1 MIRFLVIAFLSLLI
15 ITTFIFFDKSQSV
28 AAEKEILIQTNSYQD
43 ALLISKEQNKKIF
56 ILFKS
61 EQCHWC
67 ENQKQV
73 LKDSEVINSLSS
85 YIVYHVDTNK
95 EKEVSLKYNVK
106 AVPVLLLINNEE
118 KVIKKNIGY
127 LDKNKFIEWIQK

>member
-1 MIRFLVIAFLSLLI
+1 MIKFLVIAFLSLLI
-15 ITTFIFFDKSQSV
+15 ITTFVFFDKSQSV

-106 AVPVLLLINNEE
+106 AVPVLILINNEE
-118 KVIKKNIGY
+118 KIIKKNVGY

>member
-15 ITTFIFFDKSQSV
+15 ITTFVFFDKSQSV

-56 ILFKS
+56 ILFKN

-73 LKDSEVINSLSS
+73 LKDIEVTNSLSS

-118 KVIKKNIGY
+118 KVIKKNVGY

>member
-1 MIRFLVIAFLSLLI
+1 MIRFLVIAFLSLLV
-15 ITTFIFFDKSQSV
+15 ITTFIFFDKSQSI

-43 ALLISKEQNKKIF
+43 ALLVSKDQNKKIF

-61 EQCHWC
+61 EKCHWC

-85 YIVYHVDTNK
+85 YIVYHVDINK

>member
-15 ITTFIFFDKSQSV
+15 ITTFVFFDKSQSV
-28 AAEKEILIQTNSYQD
+28 AAEKENLIQTNSYRD
-43 ALLISKEQNKKIF
+43 ALLLSKEQNKKIF